1 MFQNLI
7 LNLCEEYIINM
18 TNLEKL
24 EEIKE
29 KTGSTDRAKLVKSA
43 QECVV
48 KNEKCG
54 SLNTRNRDVG
64 SDNILHTVD
73 TRDIIYRMKPDL
85 LIQIRS
91 VAAGAA

>member
-1 MFQNLI
+1 
-7 LNLCEEYIINM
+7 M

-24 EEIKE
+24 EKIKE
-29 KTGSTDRAKLVKSA
+29 KTGSTDRAKSVKSA

-54 SLNTRNRDVG
+54 SLNTGNRDVG

-73 TRDIIYRMKPDL
+73 TRDIIYRVKPDL
-85 LIQIRS
+85 LSQIRS